1 MDSEFEKD
9 LENRAKLFKALGHP
23 MRLIILNLIKE
34 RPRHGQEL
42 ATILSLN
49 PATISH
55 HLAALVQAGLLSTR
69 KDQYYQVFSLEVASL
84 DKPLSEMAYLPVTQ
98 LMESVKEDAY
108 KKKVL
113 RAFMHDGVLSAIP
126 AQRKKQQIILEEI
139 VKAFEYERRYTEK
152 EVNHI
157 LVDVNED
164 VAALRRGMIDFGLME
179 RSQGLY
185 WRVRKK
191 PEDTAGNFQNV
202 TE

>member
-1 MDSEFEKD
+1 MNPQFEKD

-23 MRLIILNLIKE
+23 MRLIILNLIRE

-55 HLAALVQAGLLSTR
+55 HLTALTQAGLLSTR
-69 KDQYYQVFSLEVASL
+69 KDQYYQVFSLKADSL
-84 DKPLSEMAYLPVTQ
+84 EKSLSDIITLPAVQ
-98 LMESVKEDAY
+98 LMEGVKEDAY

-113 RAFMHDGVLSAIP
+113 RTFMHDGILTTIP

-139 VKAFEYERRYTEK
+139 INAFEFGRRYTEK
-152 EVNHI
+152 EINHI
-157 LVDVNED
+157 LLEFNED

-179 RSQGLY
+179 RSPGIY
-185 WRVRKK
+185 WRSENKLDES
-191 PEDTAGNFQNV
+191 PGDIG
-202 TE
+202 

>member
-1 MDSEFEKD
+1 MDTEFERD

-34 RPRHGQEL
+34 KPLHGQEL

-55 HLAALVQAGLLSTR
+55 HLTALVQAGLLSTR
-69 KDQYYQVFSLEVASL
+69 KDQYYQVFSLVGDALE
-84 DKPLSEMAYLPVTQ
+84 KPLSELVYLPDTQ

-113 RAFMHDGVLSAIP
+113 RAFMHDGALTAIP

-139 VKAFEYERRYTEK
+139 LKAFEYGRRYTEN

-157 LVDVNED
+157 LVDFNED
-164 VAALRRGMIDFGLME
+164 VAALRRGMIDFGFME
-179 RSQGLY
+179 RSQGIY
-185 WRVRKK
+185 WRNPKK
-191 PEDTAGNFQNV
+191 PADADGID
-202 TE
+202 

>member
-1 MDSEFEKD
+1 MNTEFEKD
-9 LENRAKLFKALGHP
+9 LENKAKLFKALGHP

-55 HLAALVQAGLLSTR
+55 HLTALVQAGLLSTR
-69 KDQYYQVFSLEVASL
+69 KDQYYQVFSTVPDSLE
-84 DKPLSEMAYLPVTQ
+84 KPLSELVYLPAAQWT
-98 LMESVKEDAY
+98 ESVKEDAY

-139 VKAFEYERRYTEK
+139 VQAFEYERRYTEK

-179 RSQGLY
+179 RSQGIY
-185 WRVRKK
+185 WRNRKK
-191 PEDTAGNFQNV
+191 TEDACGV
-202 TE
+202 L